1 MSSDTVR
8 QRQQRPVDGLS
19 SQDHPGPGRSSVNSS
34 GIVQSQS
41 NLRLLFRIFVF
52 AIVFVP
58 ILTFLIY
65 VLVLPKEHFPV
76 QYSLPDPPVL
86 EGTLEVNDH
95 LLKAEKLFEGKVVGP
110 ETIIYQQGHFYTGT
124 ADGRIVVIRHGEVRT
139 VAHLGKKLC
148 NVTSYDD
155 EPMCGRPLGMKF
167 DADGYL
173 LVIDTYSGLYRI
185 NVATGDVHLLLPSS
199 VRIDGRPLSFLNS
212 LDVASDGMI
221 YLTDSSVYTRRD
233 FLLDGLD
240 GRPTGRLLRYDP
252 VKNTTEVLLEN
263 LRFANGI
270 QLSRYEDFIL
280 ICETFAA
287 RILKYNIKGINAGR
301 AEVFAENLPGTP
313 DNIKLSASGGFW
325 VGLPFVRYQ
334 GKTFNSLDF
343 LASRTWLRLLMTQFV
358 KFVSAKVIPASGTMI
373 LELNSNGKI
382 VRTLMDID
390 GKHLHSITEVEDIAG
405 VLYLGS
411 FHESY
416 IARIDSSKLQ

>member
-1 MSSDTVR
+1 MSSDTIR
-8 QRQQRPVDGLS
+8 QRQRPFDGLEKK
-19 SQDHPGPGRSSVNSS
+19 DHLRPGRSSSSSS
-34 GIVQSQS
+34 GIIHSQS
-41 NLRLLFRIFVF
+41 NLRLLFKICIF

-58 ILTFLIY
+58 LLTFLIY
-65 VLVLPKEHFPV
+65 ALVLPPEHFPV
-76 QYSLPDPPVL
+76 EYSLPDPPVL
-86 EGTLEVNDH
+86 EGTLEVNNH
-95 LLKAEKLFEGKVVGP
+95 LLKAEKLFEGKLVGP

-124 ADGRIVVIRHGEVRT
+124 ADGRILVIRHGEVRT

-148 NVTSYDD
+148 NDTNYDD

-167 DADGYL
+167 DPDGYL

-185 NVATGDVHLLLPSS
+185 NVATGDVHLLLPSA
-199 VRIDGRPLSFLNS
+199 VRIDGRSLNFLNS

-221 YLTDSSVYTRRD
+221 YLTDSSTYARRD
-233 FLLDGLD
+233 FVLDALD

-325 VGLPFVRYQ
+325 VGVPFVRYQ
-334 GKTFNSLDF
+334 GKSFNSLDF
-343 LASRTWLRLLMTQFV
+343 LASRTWLRLLLTQFV
-358 KFVSAKVIPASGTMI
+358 KLFSINITPAGGTMI

-390 GKHLHSITEVEDIAG
+390 GKHLRTIAEVEDVTG

-416 IARIDSSKLQ
+416 IARIDTSKLQ